1 LKKFHTQEN
10 TIGEVAVSQAIYP
23 SVVSGPPRPS
33 AILTPGLLAL
43 PAGMERYQVAGAG
56 AVFISVEAGDTV
68 TICDVEGGQACEL
81 VAADGS
87 GKTDAGILGTRANS
101 NAAGLKALLL
111 DDNESLRAFR
121 SSLARRA
128 IDLAEPQAVRL
139 FGSTSLPGS
148 EESFTVA
155 RDGSLIIAAPG
166 GPMPVDGHDTATP
179 LLVVVQRARIQ
190 PAGKSDLPEPLA
202 DPVLDLRVKSKTAQS
217 YFVKAGDFIQIIDV
231 DGRQCTDFQCFS
243 ARKLDKGKDHPLD
256 VTVTRSLMGTS
267 YPMPGLHSKYYDQ
280 DMEPLVEVV
289 QDTCGRH
296 DAFALACY
304 AKYYDDIGY
313 PGHLNCTENF
323 NGALADKGVA
333 PRGGW
338 MAINF
343 FFNTGI
349 DAHGVIYSD
358 EPWSRPGDYVLLRA
372 LTDIVCVSSACPD
385 DTTPSNGW
393 NLTDIHV
400 RTYSGAQKFSR
411 AIATR
416 PTPDAEPKMTRET
429 AFHSSFA
436 KHTRDFVEYR
446 GYWLA
451 NSFAKTGPLEEYWA
465 CREKAVVMDLSPLRK
480 FEVTGPDSEALLQY
494 TLTRD
499 IKKLAVGQVVYTAM
513 CYEHG
518 GMIDDGT
525 LLRLGKDNFRW
536 IGGDDYSGTW
546 LRETAQKL
554 GLKVLVRSSTDQ
566 MHNIALQGPK
576 SRDILKEIVWT
587 SPVQP
592 SITELEWFRFAVAR
606 IGDAQ
611 GVPIVVSRTGYTGE
625 LGYEIWCH
633 PRDAE
638 QVFDA
643 VWQAGQPHGLKPM
656 GLLALDMVRIE
667 AGLIFAGYDFSDQ
680 TDPFEAGIGF
690 TVPLKSKTDDFIGRD
705 ALIRRKEHP
714 ARKLVGLD
722 IDANVPVG
730 HGDCVHIGRAQIG
743 EVTSSMRSPVLGKT
757 IALARLDVA
766 HAEIG
771 TEVEIGKLDGHQ
783 KRLPARV
790 VPFAHY
796 DPQKT
801 KPRS

>member
-1 LKKFHTQEN
+1 
-10 TIGEVAVSQAIYP
+10 VSQAIYP

-451 NSFAKTGPLEEYWA
+451 NSFAKEGPLEEYWA
-465 CREKAVVMDLSPLRK
+465 CREKAVVIDLSALRK

-576 SRDILKEIVWT
+576 SRDILKEIIWT

-743 EVTSSMRSPVLGKT
+743 EVTSSMRSPILGKT